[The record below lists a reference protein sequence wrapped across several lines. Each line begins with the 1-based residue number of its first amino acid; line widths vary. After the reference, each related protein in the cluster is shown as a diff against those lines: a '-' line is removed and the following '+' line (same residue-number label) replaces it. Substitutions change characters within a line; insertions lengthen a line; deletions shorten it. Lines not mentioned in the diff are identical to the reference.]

1 MAALTLFPLQYKRQD
16 SVPLDID
23 MTFSSTAARTAYLTS
38 PRRYAGMLV
47 VDLQEDKAYLL
58 NSTRTAWVPIGG
70 TLHIQDEGSQVGAQ
84 PTTVVNFIGAGV
96 TAATSNDG
104 ATVDVTVTAGIGP
117 TGPTGPAGG
126 GGGGGSDNVFIFQV
140 GVPPPAGDHIH
151 YATMLTS
158 DAQTLIHGTNPL
170 APVGDVS
177 QPSVVLTTEVNSGH
191 SHDITVFFDYEKHSF
206 VVTNITNVSLHT
218 HEALVVGDGP
228 VRYNTVQDVVEYR
241 SAIQGRWIDIATP
254 KVATKTGDY
263 TLGISDNQYIFR
275 MNSSSA
281 INLIV
286 PNDATVDIP
295 IGTTC
300 VLSMNGTGT
309 TSFVASS
316 GVTITTPSTLTI
328 AMRYGKASITKTG
341 ANQWEVEGNVGGST
355 TINAAGA
362 PMGGFKAFT
371 VTPVTVTG
379 STTQTIDLSTAF
391 TTGNGFWYGL
401 MDPDNATFDW
411 PHVKVIGGQVTL
423 NSIGAFLVSVTAE
436 VIVVDGNITAT
447 SPSFCSLELTDGND
461 NVISVGAL
469 SKLTRAAGDSS
480 TITPPLAGTT
490 LTGWMNN
497 DGVSGPLG
505 SNQTVKLKVI
515 NPYATSVNVQNV
527 NVCFWYADTRQPRQF
542 RAD

>member
-23 MTFSSTAARTAYLTS
+23 MTFPDTASRNAYLSS

-70 TLHIQDEGSQVGAQ
+70 TLHVQDEGVQVGSQ
-84 PTTVVNFIGAGV
+84 PTSVVNFIGSGV
-96 TAATSNDG
+96 TATTANDG
-104 ATVDVTVTAGIGP
+104 ATVDVTVTAGVGP

-126 GGGGGSDNVFIFQV
+126 GGGGPDNIFIFQV
-140 GVPPPAGDHIH
+140 GASVAGDHIH

-158 DAQTLIHGTNPL
+158 DAQSLIHNTDP
-170 APVGDVS
+170 AVAVGDVS
-177 QPSVVLTTEVNSGH
+177 QPSIVLTTEVNSGH
-191 SHDITVFFDYEKHSF
+191 THDITVVFDYEKHAF
-206 VVTNITNVSLHT
+206 VVTNITNTGTHT

-228 VRYNTVQDVVEYR
+228 VRYNTTQDVVEYR
-241 SAIQGRWIDIATP
+241 SALQGRWIDIATP
-254 KVATKTGDY
+254 KVATKTSDY

-275 MNSSSA
+275 MNSSSP
-281 INLIV
+281 INLII
-286 PNDATVDIP
+286 PNDSTVDIP

-355 TINAAGA
+355 TINASGA

-371 VTPVTVTG
+371 VSPISVTG
-379 STTQTIDLSTAF
+379 ATTQTLNLSSAF
-391 TTGNGFWYGL
+391 TSGNGFWYGL
-401 MDPDNATFDW
+401 MDPDNPSFDW

-423 NSIGAFLVSVTAE
+423 SSIGSFFVSVTAE
-436 VIVVDGNITAT
+436 VIVNDGNITAS

-461 NVISVGAL
+461 NIISVGAL
-469 SKLTRAAGDSS
+469 SKLVRAAGDVSV
-480 TITPPLAGTT
+480 ITPPLAGIT

-505 SNQTVKLKVI
+505 SNQTVKLKVV
-515 NPYATSVNVQNV
+515 NPYATSVSVQNV

-542 RAD
+542 SA